1 MVWNPQPTI
10 PDGMV
15 RCDDILMSPREYV
28 QYRHDHGYPPDPD
41 YAALTP
47 DPNPEFPKL
56 YFDDAPPETRQERR
70 LRRQQSLPPP
80 ATSQPVEDTVV
91 SHANLSVVPP
101 LIMDELV
108 DTGDVNMLLGC
119 FSDSDETYNPLQK
132 FQMVAAALFPLWLE
146 MEPFFLDFPKDA
158 EDGRKVLVALCD
170 FIKPF
175 TPPSP
180 TRISPAPLPVEIPP
194 TPALDV
200 DTTMVVDGPSDH
212 ERTPTPR
219 PTQKG
224 KMKAVA
230 TPPPAPLPVPSF
242 PAAPR
247 AQAPTQKPR
256 APRPKPSAPPAAAA
270 PAAAPAPPPASY
282 AKAAAS
288 APKPKYHARPSLV
301 VHIRKTV
308 SSATLREF
316 ANTKAPILVAAC
328 NEALGSEARYANVR
342 VSAAKWSPAGNL
354 VVFSGPETTSA
365 QLTAAHHIIV
375 SAIEGALPGP
385 ISLSSRPNV
394 KWSKLLINAVP
405 TGVTGDT
412 PAHSREAC
420 HQALLRDNPSYRRL
434 RVTQLPSW
442 VRKPDGYLANSSS
455 SLVVAFE
462 DPDGSTLSSL
472 LTQRYLFA
480 FGAQLPV
487 HKWRQP
493 PHIKAHSEAARQK
506 RVKTRLVREAHA
518 RYASAPQIPVSASPL
533 PEGLDPSH
541 LGGVPP
547 PPAPAPSAPAAPP
560 LTALSK
566 GQRKKAIK
574 RRRLEEGNV
583 SA

>member
-1 MVWNPQPTI
+1 M
-10 PDGMV
+10 
-15 RCDDILMSPREYV
+15 
-28 QYRHDHGYPPDPD
+28 
-41 YAALTP
+41 
-47 DPNPEFPKL
+47 
-56 YFDDAPPETRQERR
+56 
-70 LRRQQSLPPP
+70 
-80 ATSQPVEDTVV
+80 

-108 DTGDVNMLLGC
+108 DASDVNMLLGC
-119 FSDSDETYNPLQK
+119 FSDLEGKYSPLQK
-132 FQMVAAALFPLWLE
+132 FQTVAAALFPLWLE
-146 MEPFFLDFPKDA
+146 MELYFLDFPKDA
-158 EDGRKVLVALCD
+158 EVGRKVLVALCD

-180 TRISPAPLPVEIPP
+180 VCISPAPLPVEIPP
-194 TPALDV
+194 TPALDIN
-200 DTTMVVDGPSDH
+200 TTMAVDAPSDH

-230 TPPPAPLPVPSF
+230 TPPPAPLPVPTP

-247 AQAPTQKPR
+247 AQAQAQKPR
-256 APRPKPSAPPAAAA
+256 APKPKPSAPPAAAA
-270 PAAAPAPPPASY
+270 PAVAPAPPPTSY

-301 VHIRKTV
+301 VHIHKTV

-375 SAIEGALPGP
+375 SAIEGALPSP

-405 TGVTGDT
+405 TGVTSDT

-442 VRKPDGYLANSSS
+442 VRKPNGYLANSSS

-487 HKWRQP
+487 RKWHQP
-493 PHIKAHSEAARQK
+493 PHIKAHSEAARK
-506 RVKTRLVREAHA
+506 LRVRTRLVREAHVK
-518 RYASAPQIPVSASPL
+518 YASVPQIRESASPI
-533 PEGLDPSH
+533 PAGIDPFY
-541 LGGVPP
+541 LGVVPP
-547 PPAPAPSAPAAPP
+547 PPAPAPAAPAESP
-560 LTALSK
+560 LTILSK
-566 GQRKKAIK
+566 GQRKKANKK
-574 RRRLEEGNV
+574 RCLEEGNV

>member
-1 MVWNPQPTI
+1 
-10 PDGMV
+10 
-15 RCDDILMSPREYV
+15 
-28 QYRHDHGYPPDPD
+28 
-41 YAALTP
+41 
-47 DPNPEFPKL
+47 
-56 YFDDAPPETRQERR
+56 
-70 LRRQQSLPPP
+70 
-80 ATSQPVEDTVV
+80 
-91 SHANLSVVPP
+91 
-101 LIMDELV
+101 
-108 DTGDVNMLLGC
+108 ML
-119 FSDSDETYNPLQK
+119 FRS
-132 FQMVAAALFPLWLE
+132 
-146 MEPFFLDFPKDA
+146 
-158 EDGRKVLVALCD
+158 
-170 FIKPF
+170 
-175 TPPSP
+175 
-180 TRISPAPLPVEIPP
+180 
-194 TPALDV
+194 
-200 DTTMVVDGPSDH
+200 
-212 ERTPTPR
+212 
-219 PTQKG
+219 
-224 KMKAVA
+224 
-230 TPPPAPLPVPSF
+230 
-242 PAAPR
+242 R
-247 AQAPTQKPR
+247 AQAQAQKPC
-256 APRPKPSAPPAAAA
+256 APKPKPSAPPAAAA

-316 ANTKAPILVAAC
+316 ANTKAPVLMAAC

-420 HQALLRDNPSYRRL
+420 HQALLHDNPSYRQL

-487 HKWRQP
+487 CKWRQP
-493 PHIKAHSEAARQK
+493 PHIKAHSEAAQQK
-506 RVKTRLVREAHA
+506 HVKARLVREAHA
-518 RYASAPQIPVSASPL
+518 RYASAPQIPASASPL

-547 PPAPAPSAPAAPP
+547 PPAPASSTPAASP

-566 GQRKKAIK
+566 GQRKKANK
-574 RRRLEEGNV
+574 KRRLEEGNV

>member
-1 MVWNPQPTI
+1 
-10 PDGMV
+10 MV
-15 RCDDILMSPREYV
+15 RCDDILMSPQDYV
-28 QYRHDHGYPPDPD
+28 QYRHDCGFPLDPD
-41 YAALTP
+41 YAALSPTP
-47 DPNPEFPKL
+47 EPKFPKL
-56 YFDDAPPETRQERR
+56 YFDDAPPETRQERQ
-70 LRRQQSLPPP
+70 LHCQQSLPPSV
-80 ATSQPVEDTVV
+80 TSQPVEDTVV
-91 SHANLSVVPP
+91 SHANLSIVPP

-108 DTGDVNMLLGC
+108 DAGDVNMLLGC
-119 FSDSDETYNPLQK
+119 FSDMDEAYNPLQK

-158 EDGRKVLVALCD
+158 EDGCKVLVALCD

-180 TRISPAPLPVEIPP
+180 THISPAPLPVEIPP

-200 DTTMVVDGPSDH
+200 DTTMAVDAPSDH
-212 ERTPTPR
+212 KHMPTPH

-230 TPPPAPLPVPSF
+230 TPPPAPLPVPT
-242 PAAPR
+242 PPTAPC
-247 AQAPTQKPR
+247 AQAQAQKPR
-256 APRPKPSAPPAAAA
+256 APKPKTSAP
-270 PAAAPAPPPASY
+270 PAAAPAPPPTSY
-282 AKAAAS
+282 AKAVAS
-288 APKPKYHARPSLV
+288 TPKPKYHARPSLV

-342 VSAAKWSPAGNL
+342 VSAVKWSPAGNL
-354 VVFSGPETTSA
+354 VVFSGPETTLA

-442 VRKPDGYLANSSS
+442 VHKPDGYLANSSS
-455 SLVVAFE
+455 SLIVTFE

-480 FGAQLPV
+480 FDAQLPV
-487 HKWRQP
+487 RKWRQP
-493 PHIKAHSEAARQK
+493 PHIKAHSEAACQK
-506 RVKTRLVREAHA
+506 RVKKRLVREAHA

-533 PEGLDPSH
+533 PEGLDPLH
-541 LGGVPP
+541 LGGIPH
-547 PPAPAPSAPAAPP
+547 PPAPASTALAAPP

-566 GQRKKAIK
+566 GQRKKANK
-574 RRRLEEGNV
+574 KRRLEEGNV